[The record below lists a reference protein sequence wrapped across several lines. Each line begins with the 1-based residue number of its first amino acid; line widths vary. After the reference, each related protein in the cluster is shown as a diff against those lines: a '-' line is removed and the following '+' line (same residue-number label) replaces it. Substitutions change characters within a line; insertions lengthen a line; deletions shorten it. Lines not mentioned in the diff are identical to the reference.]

1 MSSLFGKKHIQA
13 IQISVGHK
21 HWVCS
26 KQFRPLLVSIRK
38 HLQKLRQLNHTKK
51 CRPGLL
57 LWILILVQEVEIHG
71 LLSPDGRV
79 EDECRC
85 SKKSIRCK
93 GGCLGFQWR
102 PYDSSSKA
110 INISWRYCFFWSRSH
125 NPPWT
130 QLFKI
135 LNVIMAFCFTAT
147 SETLNCL
154 LKLNQ
159 NFLLYPLRFLLPS
172 YRHIFTSLF

>member
-1 MSSLFGKKHIQA
+1 M
-13 IQISVGHK
+13 
-21 HWVCS
+21 
-26 KQFRPLLVSIRK
+26 
-38 HLQKLRQLNHTKK
+38 
-51 CRPGLL
+51 

-79 EDECRC
+79 EDEYRC

-93 GGCLGFQWR
+93 CGCLGFQWR

-110 INISWRYCFFWSRSH
+110 INISWRYCVFRTRSH

-159 NFLLYPLRFLLPS
+159 NFLLYPHALSFALLQAYLYLFILELTGCKLTITLRRVGEGCHHHCCHCFGLGLDYP
-172 YRHIFTSLF
+172 IFYKTQVFWASKKMGF